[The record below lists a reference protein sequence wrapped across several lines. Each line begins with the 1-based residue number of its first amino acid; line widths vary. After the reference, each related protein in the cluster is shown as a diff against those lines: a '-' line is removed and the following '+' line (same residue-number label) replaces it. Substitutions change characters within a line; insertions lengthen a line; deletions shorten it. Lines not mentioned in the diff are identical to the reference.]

1 MNPGKD
7 NKKPVLVEDL
17 FSQIRGN
24 DNRLV
29 IGVTGSIATGKSTVS
44 RMFEELG
51 SPAVDCDLLSRL
63 VVEPGRPAWEDIV
76 SFFGEEVLLEDKTL
90 NRKKLGEII
99 FQDTARRKKLES
111 IQHIRILD
119 EMARLVEEHVRR
131 DPNVIVQ
138 GVVPLLIE
146 VGWQPAFHKLIMVY
160 IPEEEQVKRLIQRDD
175 IDREMAMK
183 IIRSQMPV
191 EEKKGHCDFI
201 IDNSGP
207 LIETREQVVK
217 LWEDLLNFSKKR
229 ET

>member
-1 MNPGKD
+1 MNPGKE
-7 NKKPVLVEDL
+7 NKNPVSVEDL

-44 RMFEELG
+44 EMLEELG

-76 SFFGEEVLLEDKTL
+76 SFFGEEVLFEDKTL

-99 FQDTARRKKLES
+99 FQDTAKRKKLES

-119 EMARLVEEHVRR
+119 EMAGLVEEHVRR
-131 DPNVIVQ
+131 DPNAIVQ

-160 IPEEEQVKRLIQRDD
+160 VPEEEQVKRLMERDA

-191 EEKKGHCDFI
+191 EEKKGHCDFV

-207 LIETREQVVK
+207 LTETREQVVE
-217 LWEDLLNFSKKR
+217 LWEDLVNFSKKR